1 MKKVKIVATIGPSTS
16 YREMIEELILMGVD
30 VFRLNFSHADHETHK
45 KTISTIRDVSQ
56 KLNTHTAVLQDIGG
70 PKIRIGEID
79 GVLELKR
86 GDILKLAKKDRK
98 NDIYTLTISHP
109 EIIDRLKEG
118 EYVFFADGSI
128 RTMVKKK
135 HKDYAELFVKN
146 SGVLSSRKG
155 VNFPHTNLKISA
167 ITNKDVGDLIFG
179 AEEGVDI
186 VAVSFV
192 NSKDDIETKKAVENI
207 NEIIKASDGVM
218 VARGDLGIEVGL
230 EKVPVIQKKII
241 KKANALGKPVV
252 VATQMLLNMVNS
264 PFPTRAEV
272 SDVANALL
280 DGADAVMLSDE
291 TTVGRYPKKAVETL
305 VNIILETQNI
315 YLYYKK
321 YESCN
326 NDAIAASVADLCNGI
341 NPKAVVSVT
350 SSGETA
356 KNIAKYRPKT
366 PILAVSHTEDILR
379 KLSLVWGVEPFFVVE
394 KSINHEDMINIIKKT
409 LNKQKTAEKSDKIIL
424 TMGSIIGQQGTTN
437 MIRILDV

>member
-1 MKKVKIVATIGPSTS
+1 
-16 YREMIEELILMGVD
+16 
-30 VFRLNFSHADHETHK
+30 
-45 KTISTIRDVSQ
+45 
-56 KLNTHTAVLQDIGG
+56 
-70 PKIRIGEID
+70 
-79 GVLELKR
+79 
-86 GDILKLAKKDRK
+86 
-98 NDIYTLTISHP
+98 
-109 EIIDRLKEG
+109 
-118 EYVFFADGSI
+118 
-128 RTMVKKK
+128 
-135 HKDYAELFVKN
+135 
-146 SGVLSSRKG
+146 
-155 VNFPHTNLKISA
+155 
-167 ITNKDVGDLIFG
+167 
-179 AEEGVDI
+179 
-186 VAVSFV
+186 
-192 NSKDDIETKKAVENI
+192 
-207 NEIIKASDGVM
+207 M